1 MSVKITHEEKFE
13 DGVKVK
19 EYYYIYEGIGNSI
32 ILNVEQFNQLKEQIK
47 RYE

>member
-19 EYYYIYEGIGNSI
+19 DTYCVEDGYHNLF
-32 ILNVEQFNQLKEQIK
+32 LNPEEFKQLKEQIK